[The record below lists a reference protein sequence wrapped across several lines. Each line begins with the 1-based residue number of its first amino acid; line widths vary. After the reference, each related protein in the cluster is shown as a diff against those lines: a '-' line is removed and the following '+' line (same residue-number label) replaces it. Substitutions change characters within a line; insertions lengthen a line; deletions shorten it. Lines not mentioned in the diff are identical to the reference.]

1 MNMNKSQ
8 LIEEVAQVV
17 DTKKEAEEA
26 INRIFESITN
36 ALKKRGTVSLA
47 GFGTF
52 KVSKRKPR
60 TGRNP
65 RTGEEIRIPAKN
77 TPKFAPAKALKEAVD
92 S

>member
-1 MNMNKSQ
+1 MNKSH

-26 INRIFESITN
+26 INCIFESITN
-36 ALKKRGTVSLA
+36 ALKKKDTVSLA

-52 KVSKRKPR
+52 KVNERKAR

-65 RTGEEIRIPAKN
+65 RTGEEIRIQAKN
-77 TPKFAPAKALKEAVD
+77 IPKFVPAKALKEAVD